1 MAPDKIAHLRAGAAV
16 ALAALAAA
24 AGALHVGIQ
33 PLAVAVALA
42 GVAASAAVEFAQ
54 KDSNAR
60 LQAGGHLP
68 IHDVSPKDFV
78 ASAAPAAAVAVAIEL
93 AARAG
98 LL

>member
-1 MAPDKIAHLRAGAAV
+1 MAPDKIAHLKAGTAV
-16 ALAALAAA
+16 ALGALVAAA
-24 AGALHVGIQ
+24 AALHLGIQ

-60 LQAGGHLP
+60 LQASGHLP
-68 IHDVSPKDFV
+68 LHDVSAKDLV
-78 ASAAPAAAVAVAIEL
+78 ASAAPAVAVAVAIEL